1 MKNKITYILN
11 LSLILTI
18 TAYSGSALAD
28 KGGKHNDKHHYEEHD
43 HGKKKHKEHNSKKHK
58 HHKSHDDDNDISV
71 RISFGNNDRV
81 VIRDYLVREYA
92 PNCPPGL
99 AKKHNGCLPPGIAK
113 KRYVVGQPLRVEWV
127 PVSPDLMMVLQPVPV
142 GYQYVQVDKDV
153 LLISEASHK
162 VIDAVT
168 LLSAVG
174 N

>member
-1 MKNKITYILN
+1 MNIKIRYILS
-11 LSLILTI
+11 LSLILAI
-18 TAYSGSALAD
+18 ASYSGSAKAD
-28 KGGKHNDKHHYEEHD
+28 KGGKHNDKHGYEDDD
-43 HGKKKHKEHNSKKHK
+43 HGHEKHKKSK
-58 HHKSHDDDNDISV
+58 HHKSDDHNDSHSFNV
-71 RISFGNNDRV
+71 TFGNNDRV
-81 VIRDYLVREYA
+81 VIREYLVREYA

-113 KRYVVGQPLRVEWV
+113 KRYIIGQPLRGEWV
-127 PVSPDLMMVLQPVPV
+127 PVSPDLMMMLQPVPV

-162 VIDAVT
+162 IIDAVT

>member
-1 MKNKITYILN
+1 MKNKTTYLLN
-11 LSLILTI
+11 LCLILAI
-18 TAYSGSALAD
+18 ASYSGSAHAD
-28 KGGKHNDKHHYEEHD
+28 KGGKHGEHGYEDDD
-43 HGKKKHKEHNSKKHK
+43 HGGGKHKDKKHK
-58 HHKSHDDDNDISV
+58 HRKDDDDYDDDHHSH
-71 RISFGNNDRV
+71 RISFGDRNRV
-81 VIRDYLVREYA
+81 VIREYMVHEYA

-127 PVSPDLMMVLQPVPV
+127 PVPRDLLVALGPVPV

-174 N
+174 H

>member
-1 MKNKITYILN
+1 MKSKIINIL
-11 LSLILTI
+11 SIYLILAI
-18 TAYSGSALAD
+18 ASYSGAALAE
-28 KGGKHNDKHHYEEHD
+28 KGGKHAEKHGYED
-43 HGKKKHKEHNSKKHK
+43 HNHSDGKHKKNKENKKHK
-58 HHKSHDDDNDISV
+58 HHKNDDDYSLHV
-71 RISFGNNDRV
+71 SFGNNDRV
-81 VIRDYLVREYA
+81 VIREYLVREYA

-113 KRYVVGQPLRVEWV
+113 KRYVVGQPLRGQWV
-127 PVSPDLMMVLQPVPV
+127 PVPHDLLVMLGPVPV

-162 VIDAVT
+162 VIDAIT

>member
-1 MKNKITYILN
+1 MKSKIINIL
-11 LSLILTI
+11 SIYLILAI
-18 TAYSGSALAD
+18 ASYSGAAHAD
-28 KGGKHNDKHHYEEHD
+28 KGGKHNDKHGYEDDD
-43 HGKKKHKEHNSKKHK
+43 HGGGKHKEKKHK
-58 HHKSHDDDNDISV
+58 HHKDDDDDDYGHSHRARFEDNQ
-71 RISFGNNDRV
+71 RV
-81 VIRDYLVREYA
+81 VIRQYLVREYA

-113 KRYVVGQPLRVEWV
+113 KHYVVGQPLRGGWV
-127 PVSPDLMMVLQPVPV
+127 PVAPDLMMVLEPAPM

-174 N
+174 K